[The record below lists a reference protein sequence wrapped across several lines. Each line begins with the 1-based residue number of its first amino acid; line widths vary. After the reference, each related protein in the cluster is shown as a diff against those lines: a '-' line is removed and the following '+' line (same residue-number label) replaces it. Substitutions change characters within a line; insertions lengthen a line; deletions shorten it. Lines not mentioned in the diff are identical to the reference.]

1 MTLVPAICTQC
12 GSKLEVD
19 PSREAAVCPYCKTPF
34 ITQKAINHYNTTN
47 VTNIGSLHAEVLN
60 VTDDNSRDNRVKS
73 GETFIRLNDYVSAEK
88 IFGDLTKDCP
98 YDYRG
103 WWGLIRVYSV
113 DFSDMTIDGEKLSSI
128 AQLYQKA
135 IAVAS
140 IDEQKAIE
148 PQYEAY
154 YNSVRE
160 KLDALL
166 LDTQTKIKNLETEF
180 NRYKRDHE
188 DQINHISEQKK
199 KIMSPSVVLAN
210 VVNVI
215 LMIFGIWIVYNILN
229 GVPWQSVLSLI
240 LGLLFLGAIG
250 KGISSLIGRLIDIP
264 SDRAREEMDA
274 KIAKL
279 TKELSDYT
287 NKYTEEINRLNTII
301 QKAR

>member
-47 VTNIGSLHAEVLN
+47 VTNIGSVHAEVLN

-199 KIMSPSVVLAN
+199 KIMSPSVVLAI
-210 VVNVI
+210 VI
-215 LMIFGIWIVYNILN
+215 LVIVGITVVCGMIESGFGVGILAFF
-229 GVPWQSVLSLI
+229 
-240 LGLLFLGAIG
+240 LFGAIG
-250 KGISSLIGRLIDIP
+250 KGIHSLIGRLIDIP
-264 SDRAREEMDA
+264 SDRARKEMDA

>member
-47 VTNIGSLHAEVLN
+47 VTNIGSVHAEVLN

-140 IDEQKAIE
+140 IDEKKAIE

-199 KIMSPSVVLAN
+199 KIMSPSVVLAI
-210 VVNVI
+210 VI
-215 LMIFGIWIVYNILN
+215 LVIVGITVVCGMIESGFGVGILAFF
-229 GVPWQSVLSLI
+229 
-240 LGLLFLGAIG
+240 LFGAIG
-250 KGISSLIGRLIDIP
+250 KGIHSLIGRLIDIP
-264 SDRAREEMDA
+264 SDRARKEMDA

>member
-19 PSREAAVCPYCKTPF
+19 PSKEAAVCPYCKTPF

-47 VTNIGSLHAEVLN
+47 VTNIGSVHADVLN
-60 VTDDNSRDNRVKS
+60 MTDDNSRDNRVKS
-73 GETFIRLNDYVSAEK
+73 GETFITFNDYVSAEK
-88 IFGDLTKDCP
+88 IFGELTKDCP

-199 KIMSPSVVLAN
+199 KIMSPSVVLAI
-210 VVNVI
+210 VI
-215 LMIFGIWIVYNILN
+215 LVIVGITVVCGMIESGFGVGILAFF
-229 GVPWQSVLSLI
+229 
-240 LGLLFLGAIG
+240 LFGAIG
-250 KGISSLIGRLIDIP
+250 KGIHSLIGRLIDIP
-264 SDRAREEMDA
+264 SDRARKEMDA

>member
-140 IDEQKAIE
+140 IDEKKAIE

-199 KIMSPSVVLAN
+199 KIMSPSVVLAI
-210 VVNVI
+210 VI
-215 LMIFGIWIVYNILN
+215 LVIVGITVVCGMIESGFGVGILAFF
-229 GVPWQSVLSLI
+229 
-240 LGLLFLGAIG
+240 LFGAIG
-250 KGISSLIGRLIDIP
+250 KGIHSLIGRLIDIP
-264 SDRAREEMDA
+264 SDRARKEMDA

>member
-47 VTNIGSLHAEVLN
+47 VTNIGSVHAEVLN

-199 KIMSPSVVLAN
+199 KIMSPSVVLAI
-210 VVNVI
+210 VI
-215 LMIFGIWIVYNILN
+215 LVIVGIAVVCGMIESGFGVGILAFF
-229 GVPWQSVLSLI
+229 
-240 LGLLFLGAIG
+240 LFGPIG
-250 KGISSLIGRLIDIP
+250 KGIHSLIGRLIDIP
-264 SDRAREEMDA
+264 SDRARKEMDA

>member
-19 PSREAAVCPYCKTPF
+19 PSKEAAVCPYCKTPF

-47 VTNIGSLHAEVLN
+47 VTNIGSVHADVLN
-60 VTDDNSRDNRVKS
+60 MTDDNSRDNRVKS
-73 GETFIRLNDYVSAEK
+73 GETFITFNDYVSAEK
-88 IFGDLTKDCP
+88 IFGELTKDCP

-128 AQLYQKA
+128 AQLHQKA

-199 KIMSPSVVLAN
+199 KIMSPSVVLAI
-210 VVNVI
+210 VI
-215 LMIFGIWIVYNILN
+215 LVIVGITVVCGMIESGFGVGILAFF
-229 GVPWQSVLSLI
+229 
-240 LGLLFLGAIG
+240 LFGAIG
-250 KGISSLIGRLIDIP
+250 KGIHSLIGRLIDIP
-264 SDRAREEMDA
+264 SDRARKEMDA

>member
-34 ITQKAINHYNTTN
+34 ITQKAINHYSTTN
-47 VTNIGSLHAEVLN
+47 VTNIDRFHAEVVN
-60 VTDDNSRDNRVKS
+60 MTDDSSRDNRVKA
-73 GETFIRLNDYVSAEK
+73 GETFISLNDYVSAEK

-128 AQLYQKA
+128 AQFYQNA

-199 KIMSPSVVLAN
+199 KIMSPSVVLAI
-210 VVNVI
+210 VI
-215 LMIFGIWIVYNILN
+215 LVIVGISAVCGTIESGLGVGILVFIV
-229 GVPWQSVLSLI
+229 
-240 LGLLFLGAIG
+240 FGAIG
-250 KGISSLIGRLIDIP
+250 KGIHSLIGPLINIP
-264 SDRAREEMDA
+264 SDRAREKMDA

-279 TKELSDYT
+279 TKELRDYT

>member
-47 VTNIGSLHAEVLN
+47 VTNIGSVHADVLN
-60 VTDDNSRDNRVKS
+60 MTDDNSRDNRVKS
-73 GETFIRLNDYVSAEK
+73 GETFITFNDYVSAEK
-88 IFGDLTKDCP
+88 IFGELTKDCP

-199 KIMSPSVVLAN
+199 KIMSPSVVLAI
-210 VVNVI
+210 VI
-215 LMIFGIWIVYNILN
+215 LVIVGITVVCGMIESGFGVGILAFF
-229 GVPWQSVLSLI
+229 
-240 LGLLFLGAIG
+240 LFGAIG
-250 KGISSLIGRLIDIP
+250 KGIHSLIGRLIDIP
-264 SDRAREEMDA
+264 SDRARKEMDA

>member
-19 PSREAAVCPYCKTPF
+19 PSKEAAVCPYCKTPF

-140 IDEQKAIE
+140 IDEKKAIE

-199 KIMSPSVVLAN
+199 KIMSPSVVLAI
-210 VVNVI
+210 VI
-215 LMIFGIWIVYNILN
+215 LVIVGITVVCGMIESGFGVGILAFF
-229 GVPWQSVLSLI
+229 
-240 LGLLFLGAIG
+240 LFGAIG
-250 KGISSLIGRLIDIP
+250 KGIHSLIGRLIDIP
-264 SDRAREEMDA
+264 SDRARKEMDA

>member
-19 PSREAAVCPYCKTPF
+19 PGKEAAICPYCKTPF
-34 ITQKAINHYNTTN
+34 ITQKAINHYSTTN
-47 VTNIGSLHAEVLN
+47 VTNIDRFHAEVVN
-60 VTDDNSRDNRVKS
+60 MTDDSSRDNRVKA
-73 GETFIRLNDYVSAEK
+73 GETFISLNDYVSAEK
-88 IFGDLTKDCP
+88 IFGELTKDCP

-113 DFSDMTIDGEKLSSI
+113 DFSDMTIDGEILSRI
-128 AQLYQKA
+128 AQFYQNA

-199 KIMSPSVVLAN
+199 KIISPSVVLAI
-210 VVNVI
+210 VI
-215 LMIFGIWIVYNILN
+215 LVIVGISAVCGTIESGLGVGILAFIIF
-229 GVPWQSVLSLI
+229 
-240 LGLLFLGAIG
+240 GAIG
-250 KGISSLIGRLIDIP
+250 KGIHSLIGRLIDIP
-264 SDRAREEMDA
+264 SNRAREEMDA

>member
-19 PSREAAVCPYCKTPF
+19 PGKEAAICPYCKTPF
-34 ITQKAINHYNTTN
+34 ITQKAINHYSTTN
-47 VTNIGSLHAEVLN
+47 VTNIDRFHAEVVN
-60 VTDDNSRDNRVKS
+60 MTDDSSRDNRVKA
-73 GETFIRLNDYVSAEK
+73 GETFISLNDYVSAEK
-88 IFGDLTKDCP
+88 TFSDLTKDCP

-128 AQLYQKA
+128 AQFYQNA

-199 KIMSPSVVLAN
+199 KIMSPSVVLAI
-210 VVNVI
+210 VI
-215 LMIFGIWIVYNILN
+215 LVIVGISAVCGTIESGLGVGILVFIV
-229 GVPWQSVLSLI
+229 
-240 LGLLFLGAIG
+240 FGAIG
-250 KGISSLIGRLIDIP
+250 KGIHSLIGPLINIP
-264 SDRAREEMDA
+264 SDRAREKMDA

-279 TKELSDYT
+279 TKELRDYT
-287 NKYTEEINRLNTII
+287 DKYTEEINRLNTII

>member
-19 PSREAAVCPYCKTPF
+19 PGKEAAICPYCKTPF
-34 ITQKAINHYNTTN
+34 ITQKAINHYSTTN
-47 VTNIGSLHAEVLN
+47 VTNIGRLHAEVVN
-60 VTDDNSRDNRVKS
+60 MTDDSSRDNRVKA
-73 GETFIRLNDYVSAEK
+73 GETFISLNDYVSAEK
-88 IFGDLTKDCP
+88 TFSDLTKDCP

-199 KIMSPSVVLAN
+199 KIMSPSVVLAI
-210 VVNVI
+210 VI
-215 LMIFGIWIVYNILN
+215 LVIVGIAVVCGMIESGFGVGILAFF
-229 GVPWQSVLSLI
+229 
-240 LGLLFLGAIG
+240 LFGAIG
-250 KGISSLIGRLIDIP
+250 KGIHSLIGRLIDIP
-264 SDRAREEMDA
+264 SDRARKEMDA

>member
-47 VTNIGSLHAEVLN
+47 VTNIGSVHAEVLN

-140 IDEQKAIE
+140 IDEKKAIE

-199 KIMSPSVVLAN
+199 KIMSPSVVLAI
-210 VVNVI
+210 VI
-215 LMIFGIWIVYNILN
+215 LVIVGIAVVCGMIESGFGVGILAFF
-229 GVPWQSVLSLI
+229 
-240 LGLLFLGAIG
+240 LFGAIG
-250 KGISSLIGRLIDIP
+250 KGIHSLIGRLIDIP
-264 SDRAREEMDA
+264 SDRARKEMDA

>member
-47 VTNIGSLHAEVLN
+47 VTNIGSVHAEVLN

-140 IDEQKAIE
+140 IDGQKAIE

-199 KIMSPSVVLAN
+199 KIMSPSVVLAI
-210 VVNVI
+210 VI
-215 LMIFGIWIVYNILN
+215 LVIVGITVVCGMIESGFGVGILAFF
-229 GVPWQSVLSLI
+229 
-240 LGLLFLGAIG
+240 LFGAIG
-250 KGISSLIGRLIDIP
+250 KGIHSLIGRLIDIP
-264 SDRAREEMDA
+264 SDRARKEMDA

>member
-19 PSREAAVCPYCKTPF
+19 PSKEAAVCPYCKTPF

-199 KIMSPSVVLAN
+199 KIMSPSVVLAI
-210 VVNVI
+210 VI
-215 LMIFGIWIVYNILN
+215 LVIVGIAVVCGMIESGFGVGILAFF
-229 GVPWQSVLSLI
+229 
-240 LGLLFLGAIG
+240 LFGAIG
-250 KGISSLIGRLIDIP
+250 KGIHSLIGRLIDIP
-264 SDRAREEMDA
+264 SDRARKEMDA

>member
-19 PSREAAVCPYCKTPF
+19 PSKEAAVCPYCKTPF

-199 KIMSPSVVLAN
+199 KIMSPSVVLAI
-210 VVNVI
+210 VI
-215 LMIFGIWIVYNILN
+215 LVIVGITVVCGMIESGFGVGILAFF
-229 GVPWQSVLSLI
+229 
-240 LGLLFLGAIG
+240 LFGAIG
-250 KGISSLIGRLIDIP
+250 KGIHSLIGRLIDIP
-264 SDRAREEMDA
+264 SDRARKEMDA

>member
-47 VTNIGSLHAEVLN
+47 VTNIGSVHADVLN
-60 VTDDNSRDNRVKS
+60 MTDDNSRDNRVKS
-73 GETFIRLNDYVSAEK
+73 GETFITFNDYVSAEK

-199 KIMSPSVVLAN
+199 KIMSPSVVLAI
-210 VVNVI
+210 VI
-215 LMIFGIWIVYNILN
+215 LVIVGITVVCGMIESGFGVGILAFF
-229 GVPWQSVLSLI
+229 
-240 LGLLFLGAIG
+240 LFGAIG
-250 KGISSLIGRLIDIP
+250 KGIHSLIGRLIDIP
-264 SDRAREEMDA
+264 SDRARKEMDA

>member
-199 KIMSPSVVLAN
+199 KIMSPSVVLAI
-210 VVNVI
+210 VI
-215 LMIFGIWIVYNILN
+215 LVIVGIAVVCGIIESGFGVGILAFF
-229 GVPWQSVLSLI
+229 
-240 LGLLFLGAIG
+240 LFGAIG
-250 KGISSLIGRLIDIP
+250 KGIHSLIGRLIDIP
-264 SDRAREEMDA
+264 SDRARKEMDA

>member
-199 KIMSPSVVLAN
+199 KIMSPSVVLAI
-210 VVNVI
+210 VI
-215 LMIFGIWIVYNILN
+215 LVIVGIAVVCGMIESGFGVGILA
-229 GVPWQSVLSLI
+229 I
-240 LGLLFLGAIG
+240 IFFGAIG
-250 KGISSLIGRLIDIP
+250 IETEIFSLLGRLIDIP
-264 SDRAREEMDA
+264 SDRARKEMDA

>member
-19 PSREAAVCPYCKTPF
+19 PGKEAAICPYCKTPF
-34 ITQKAINHYNTTN
+34 ITQKAINHYSTTN
-47 VTNIGSLHAEVLN
+47 VTNIDRFHAEVVN
-60 VTDDNSRDNRVKS
+60 MTDDSSRDNRVKA
-73 GETFIRLNDYVSAEK
+73 GETFITLNNYVSAEK
-88 IFGDLTKDCP
+88 TFSDLTKDCP

-128 AQLYQKA
+128 AQLYQNA

-199 KIMSPSVVLAN
+199 KIKSPSVVL
-210 VVNVI
+210 NVI
-215 LMIFGIWIVYNILN
+215 LV
-229 GVPWQSVLSLI
+229 I
-240 LGLLFLGAIG
+240 LGIVVLFDMIVNSSVVGILAIIFFGAIG
-250 KGISSLIGRLIDIP
+250 IETEIFSLLGRLIDKP
-264 SDRAREEMDA
+264 SNRAREEMDA

-279 TKELSDYT
+279 TKELRDYT
-287 NKYTEEINRLNTII
+287 NKYTEEINRLNTIL

>member
-34 ITQKAINHYNTTN
+34 ITQKAINHYSTTN
-47 VTNIGSLHAEVLN
+47 VTNIDRFHAEVVN
-60 VTDDNSRDNRVKS
+60 MTDDSSRDNRVKA
-73 GETFIRLNDYVSAEK
+73 GETFISLNDYYSAAK

-128 AQLYQKA
+128 AQFYQNA

-199 KIMSPSVVLAN
+199 KIMSPSVVLAI
-210 VVNVI
+210 VI
-215 LMIFGIWIVYNILN
+215 LVIVGISAVCGTIESGLGVGILVFIV
-229 GVPWQSVLSLI
+229 
-240 LGLLFLGAIG
+240 FGAIG
-250 KGISSLIGRLIDIP
+250 KGIHSLIGPLINIP
-264 SDRAREEMDA
+264 SDRAREKMDA

-279 TKELSDYT
+279 TKELRDYT

>member
-199 KIMSPSVVLAN
+199 KIMSPSVVLAI
-210 VVNVI
+210 VI
-215 LMIFGIWIVYNILN
+215 LVIVGIAVVCGMIESGFGVGILAFF
-229 GVPWQSVLSLI
+229 
-240 LGLLFLGAIG
+240 LFGAIG
-250 KGISSLIGRLIDIP
+250 KGIHSLIGRLIDIP
-264 SDRAREEMDA
+264 SDRARKEMDA

>member
-199 KIMSPSVVLAN
+199 KIMSPSVVLAI
-210 VVNVI
+210 VI
-215 LMIFGIWIVYNILN
+215 LVIVGITVVCGMIESGFGVGILAFF
-229 GVPWQSVLSLI
+229 
-240 LGLLFLGAIG
+240 LFGAIG
-250 KGISSLIGRLIDIP
+250 KGIHSLIGRLIDIP
-264 SDRAREEMDA
+264 SDRARKEMDA

>member
-19 PSREAAVCPYCKTPF
+19 PSKEAAVCPYCKTPF

-47 VTNIGSLHAEVLN
+47 VTNIGSVHADVLN
-60 VTDDNSRDNRVKS
+60 MTDDNSRDNRVKS
-73 GETFIRLNDYVSAEK
+73 GETFITFNDYVSAEK
-88 IFGDLTKDCP
+88 IFGELTKDCP

-188 DQINHISEQKK
+188 GQINHISEQKK
-199 KIMSPSVVLAN
+199 KLCS
-210 VVNVI
+210 
-215 LMIFGIWIVYNILN
+215 
-229 GVPWQSVLSLI
+229 
-240 LGLLFLGAIG
+240 
-250 KGISSLIGRLIDIP
+250 
-264 SDRAREEMDA
+264 
-274 KIAKL
+274 
-279 TKELSDYT
+279 
-287 NKYTEEINRLNTII
+287 
-301 QKAR
+301 

>member
-1 MTLVPAICTQC
+1 M
-12 GSKLEVD
+12 
-19 PSREAAVCPYCKTPF
+19 
-34 ITQKAINHYNTTN
+34 
-47 VTNIGSLHAEVLN
+47 
-60 VTDDNSRDNRVKS
+60 TDDSSRDNRVKA
-73 GETFIRLNDYVSAEK
+73 GETFISLNDYVSAEK

-113 DFSDMTIDGEKLSSI
+113 DFSDMTIDGEILSSI

-199 KIMSPSVVLAN
+199 KIISPSVVLAI
-210 VVNVI
+210 VI
-215 LMIFGIWIVYNILN
+215 LVIVGITVVCGMIENGFLEGILAFIV
-229 GVPWQSVLSLI
+229 
-240 LGLLFLGAIG
+240 FGAIG
-250 KGISSLIGRLIDIP
+250 KGIHSLIGRLIDIP
-264 SDRAREEMDA
+264 SDRARKEMDA

-287 NKYTEEINRLNTII
+287 NKYTEEINRLNTIL

>member
-47 VTNIGSLHAEVLN
+47 VTNIGSVHADVLN
-60 VTDDNSRDNRVKS
+60 MTDDNSRDNRVKS
-73 GETFIRLNDYVSAEK
+73 GETFITFNDYVSAEK

-128 AQLYQKA
+128 AQLHQKA

-199 KIMSPSVVLAN
+199 KIMSPSVVLAI
-210 VVNVI
+210 VI
-215 LMIFGIWIVYNILN
+215 LVIVGIAVVCGMIESGFGVGILAFF
-229 GVPWQSVLSLI
+229 
-240 LGLLFLGAIG
+240 LFGAIG
-250 KGISSLIGRLIDIP
+250 KGIHSLIGRLIDIP
-264 SDRAREEMDA
+264 SDRARKEMDA

>member
-19 PSREAAVCPYCKTPF
+19 PGKEAAICPYCKTPF
-34 ITQKAINHYNTTN
+34 ITQKAINHYSTTN
-47 VTNIGSLHAEVLN
+47 VTNIDRFHAEVVN
-60 VTDDNSRDNRVKS
+60 MTDDSSRDNRVKA
-73 GETFIRLNDYVSAEK
+73 GETFISLNDYYSAAK

-128 AQLYQKA
+128 AQFYQNA

-199 KIMSPSVVLAN
+199 KIMSPSVVLAI
-210 VVNVI
+210 VI
-215 LMIFGIWIVYNILN
+215 LVIVGISAVCGTIESGLGVGILVFIV
-229 GVPWQSVLSLI
+229 
-240 LGLLFLGAIG
+240 FGAIG
-250 KGISSLIGRLIDIP
+250 KGIHSLIGPLINIP
-264 SDRAREEMDA
+264 SDRAREKMDA

-279 TKELSDYT
+279 TKELRDYT
-287 NKYTEEINRLNTII
+287 DKYTEEINRLNTII

>member
-47 VTNIGSLHAEVLN
+47 VTNIGSVHADVLN
-60 VTDDNSRDNRVKS
+60 MTDDNSRDNRVKS

-199 KIMSPSVVLAN
+199 KIMSPSVVLAI
-210 VVNVI
+210 VI
-215 LMIFGIWIVYNILN
+215 LVIVGITVVCGMIESGFGVGILAFF
-229 GVPWQSVLSLI
+229 
-240 LGLLFLGAIG
+240 LFGAIG
-250 KGISSLIGRLIDIP
+250 KGIHSLIGRLIDIP
-264 SDRAREEMDA
+264 SDRARKEMDA

>member
-19 PSREAAVCPYCKTPF
+19 PSKEAAVCPYCKTPF

-47 VTNIGSLHAEVLN
+47 VTNIGSVHADVLN
-60 VTDDNSRDNRVKS
+60 MTDDNSRDNRVKS

-199 KIMSPSVVLAN
+199 KIMSPSVVLAI
-210 VVNVI
+210 VI
-215 LMIFGIWIVYNILN
+215 LVIVGIAVVCGMIESGFGVGILAFF
-229 GVPWQSVLSLI
+229 
-240 LGLLFLGAIG
+240 LFGAIG
-250 KGISSLIGRLIDIP
+250 KGIHSLIGRLIDIP
-264 SDRAREEMDA
+264 SDRARKEMDA